1 MSRLTKAIIISL
13 LFGILGVLVS
23 ILPIGL
29 DLEENIGLR
38 VLFGLRGV
46 REPPSDVVIVSLDK
60 VSTDNLNLPVEPEKW
75 PRYFHAN
82 LAENLKQRLHA
93 DP

>member
-1 MSRLTKAIIISL
+1 MSRLTKAMIISL
-13 LFGILGVLVS
+13 LFGIMGVIAS

-46 REPPSDVVIVSLDK
+46 REPPPDVVILSLDK
-60 VSTDNLNLPVEPEKW
+60 LSTDNLNLPVEPEILG
-75 PRYFHAN
+75 
-82 LAENLKQRLHA
+82 LAPHRLDSRPA
-93 DP
+93 AKRRFRP